1 MDKKIEQT
9 YLAWLNEPALT
20 AEEKLELKNIITNEE
35 EIMSRF
41 GSTLEFGTG
50 GLRGIMGLGTNR
62 MNRFVVRRATQGL
75 ANHLNKKKKHGNVVA
90 IGYDS
95 RNNSHAFAFEAANVL
110 AANGIKVYIYTE
122 LMPTPAVSYAV
133 RYHHC
138 DAGIVVTASHNP
150 AKYNGYKVYGAD
162 GAQLNLEDSE
172 KVIKEVLAVDIFK
185 DVKSGNFDKFV
196 LNGTIN
202 FIDEDLIRDYFE
214 STKKTALRNEE
225 KIIKL
230 TYTPLHGA
238 GIRCV
243 TTTLRELGYAPD
255 VVTEQSLPNGDFPT
269 CPYPNPEIKEALKL
283 GIDLMLKN
291 KNDILMATD
300 PDSDRCGVVV
310 NQKGKPIILTGNEVG
325 ILLFDYIYQ
334 TKKELGTLRENS
346 IVVKTI
352 VSSDLVDIMAEKYG
366 VTVKSVLTGF
376 KFIGE
381 QIKILESAGEA
392 DRYLL
397 GFEESCGYLTN
408 PDVRDK
414 DAVNACLLV
423 AEMANHYKH
432 LGKTLYDRLQEIY
445 KEFGDYKT
453 VTIAFD
459 VPGLDYKEKIS
470 NIMEEFRG
478 GKVNDLFGEVDHIG
492 DYQKGLITFKDHE
505 EETGLPKSNVIKL
518 FLATKETIT
527 ARPSGTEPKIKFYIF
542 ARGEKGVEKYNA
554 IIDKYMASN

>member
-9 YLAWLNEPALT
+9 YLAWLNESALT
-20 AEEKLELKNIITNEE
+20 AEEKLELKNIVTNEE

-75 ANHLNKKKKHGNVVA
+75 ANHLNKKKKRGNVVA

-202 FIDEDLIRDYFE
+202 FIGEDLIRDYFE

-325 ILLFDYIYQ
+325 ILLFDYIYHA
-334 TKKELGTLRENS
+334 KKELGTLRDNS

-505 EETGLPKSNVIKL
+505 EETSLPKSNVIKL

-554 IIDKYMASN
+554 IIDKYMSSK